1 MTEPHTAERSR
12 QVDPAHAAG
21 ESAHPVAPP
30 AGHAHAVLHCNINT
44 LAVDRAAAFHTLLF
58 GLDPRMRS
66 VGTDDDSAVMGLGSS
81 TASTT
86 TFLFDQRGPRAA
98 PAVELVGWSRPR
110 TEPVRLG
117 MAASAFT
124 ALGYR
129 VASLAVFLA
138 RLEATG
144 YAATEVAGGLSVR
157 GATYRA
163 VRLTDVDGVVLEV
176 TEIPSAATDPSRV
189 ALLSHER
196 MRCADLEST
205 IAWYRG
211 IGWEVRARGEHAA
224 GPTAALVLPE
234 DPTFSLEFEQLPAVA
249 GAPRP
254 ANVQGLYRIA
264 LAVDDVRAAHAAL
277 VAGNA
282 LGDVPE
288 PVTFS
293 MPDIPT
299 GGFTVLFLTDPD
311 GAVVELV
318 ERPRSTVR
326 RPREPR

>member
-1 MTEPHTAERSR
+1 MTEQHIAERS
-12 QVDPAHAAG
+12 QNVVPVHTAG
-21 ESAHPVAPP
+21 ESVRSAAMP
-30 AGHAHAVLHCNINT
+30 ADHAHAVLHCNINT
-44 LAVDRAAAFHTLLF
+44 LAVERATAFHMLLF
-58 GLDPRMRS
+58 GLEPRMRS

-110 TEPVRLG
+110 TEPARPG
-117 MAASAFT
+117 MATCGFT

-129 VASLAVFLA
+129 VASLAVFRA
-138 RLEATG
+138 RLDATG
-144 YAATEVAGGLSVR
+144 YAATEVAEGVSVR
-157 GATYRA
+157 GATRRA
-163 VRLTDVDGVVLEV
+163 VRLTDVDGVVVEV
-176 TEIPSAATDPSRV
+176 VEIASAAGDPSRA
-189 ALLSHER
+189 ALVSHER
-196 MRCADLEST
+196 MRCGDLEAT

-211 IGWEVRARGEHAA
+211 IGWEVRARGEGAE
-224 GPTAALVLPE
+224 GPTASLVLPE
-234 DPTFSLEFEQLPAVA
+234 DPTFSLEFEQFPAVA

-277 VAGNA
+277 VAGKA
-282 LGDVPE
+282 LGIVPE
-288 PVTFS
+288 PVTFA

-318 ERPRSTVR
+318 ERPRSTVL